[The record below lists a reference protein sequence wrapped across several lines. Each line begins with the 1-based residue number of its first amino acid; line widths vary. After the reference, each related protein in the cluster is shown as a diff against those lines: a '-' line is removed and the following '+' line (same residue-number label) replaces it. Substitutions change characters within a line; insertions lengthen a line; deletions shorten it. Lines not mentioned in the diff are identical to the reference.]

1 VGVAGNVQKIDLR
14 VNPKRFE
21 ICFARMAASR
31 VRIRDV
37 AKAAGTAPS
46 TVSNALNGT
55 GHVDPATRERITKVA
70 AELGYVPNRTARGL
84 RTGRAGVLGIML
96 SARPEAGEVANVSYN
111 LRLAGSASRA
121 AFRRRNALMLLPPL
135 TTVEDAARLTLDG
148 VILTDIE
155 DHDEAKQAFM
165 ALGIPIV
172 TIEADPSDPDDDFW
186 VGADTITNTRTGLDH
201 LTAVGANRIAF
212 IGPDATGTWYA
223 DSLRA
228 YRDWCTERDQAPVQ
242 SLIDQAETFPEI
254 EAAVRELLSGPE
266 PPDAIF
272 ALTEKIAVSVGQILG
287 AMGVAIPGQ
296 IRLLSGSD
304 GDRAA
309 QAAIP
314 ISAIDLH
321 AEEVGA
327 AAVALLYERIEGLD
341 TERPRIVRATLNAR
355 ASTTGRDAV

>member
-1 VGVAGNVQKIDLR
+1 
-14 VNPKRFE
+14 
-21 ICFARMAASR
+21 MTSSR

-37 AKAAGTAPS
+37 AEAAGTAQS

-55 GHVDPATRERITKVA
+55 GHVDPATRERIAKVA

-84 RTGRAGVLGIML
+84 RTGRAAVLGIML
-96 SARPEAGEVANVSYN
+96 SERPEAGEVANVSYN

-121 AFRRRNALMLLPPL
+121 AFRRRSALTLLPPL
-135 TTVEDAARLTLDG
+135 TTVEDAARLALDG

-155 DHDEAKQAFM
+155 DHDGAKRAFSE
-165 ALGIPIV
+165 LGIPIV
-172 TIEADPSDPDDDFW
+172 TIEADPGDPEDDFW
-186 VGADTITNTRTGLDH
+186 VGADTGTNTRTGLDH
-201 LTAVGANRIAF
+201 LTAVGASRIAF
-212 IGPDATGTWYA
+212 VGIDTTGTWH
-223 DSLRA
+223 SRSVRA
-228 YRDWCTERDQAPVQ
+228 YREWCAERNQAPVQ
-242 SLIDQAETFPEI
+242 RLVERTQTYPEI
-254 EAAVRELLSGPE
+254 AAAVRELLSEPD

-272 ALTEKIAVSVGQILG
+272 ALTEKIAVIVGQILG
-287 AMGVAIPGQ
+287 ERGVAVPGQ

-355 ASTTGRDAV
+355 ASTTGRAVA

>member
-1 VGVAGNVQKIDLR
+1 MT
-14 VNPKRFE
+14 PE
-21 ICFARMAASR
+21 R

-55 GHVDPATRERITKVA
+55 GHVDPVTRERIAKVA
-70 AELGYVPNRTARGL
+70 AELGYVPNRTAREL
-84 RTGRAGVLGIML
+84 RTGRAAVLGIML
-96 SARPEAGEVANVSYN
+96 SGRPEAGEVANVSYN

-121 AFRRRNALMLLPPL
+121 AFRRRNALTLLPPL
-135 TTVEDAARLTLDG
+135 TTVEDAARLALDG

-155 DHDEAKQAFM
+155 DHDRAKQAFS

-172 TIEADPSDPDDDFW
+172 TIEADPGDPDDDFW
-186 VGADTITNTRTGLDH
+186 VGADTAANTRTGLDH
-201 LTAVGANRIAF
+201 LTAAGASRIAF
-212 IGPDATGTWYA
+212 LGTNATGTWYTQSA
-223 DSLRA
+223 LA
-228 YRDWCTERDQAPVQ
+228 YRDWCAERDQVPVQ
-242 SLIDQAETFPEI
+242 RLIDRAQRFPEI
-254 EAAVRELLSGPE
+254 TAAVRELLSAPE

-287 AMGVAIPGQ
+287 ELGVAVPGQ

-355 ASTTGRDAV
+355 ASTTGRVAP

>member
-1 VGVAGNVQKIDLR
+1 MTPR
-14 VNPKRFE
+14 
-21 ICFARMAASR
+21 R
-31 VRIRDV
+31 VRIQDV
-37 AKAAGTAPS
+37 AKAAGTAQS

-55 GHVDPATRERITKVA
+55 GHVDPTTRERITKVA

-84 RTGRAGVLGIML
+84 RTGRAAVLGIML
-96 SARPEAGEVANVSYN
+96 SGRPEAGEVANVSYN

-135 TTVEDAARLTLDG
+135 TTVEDAARLALDG

-155 DHDEAKQAFM
+155 DHDEAKRAFS

-172 TIEADPSDPDDDFW
+172 TIEADPGDPDDDFW
-186 VGADTITNTRTGLDH
+186 VGADTATNTRTGLDH
-201 LTAVGANRIAF
+201 LTAVGARRIAF
-212 IGPDATGTWYA
+212 LGIDTTGTWYA
-223 DSLRA
+223 QSVRA
-228 YRDWCTERDQAPVQ
+228 YREWCGERDQPPMER
-242 SLIDQAETFPEI
+242 LIQRDQTFAEI
-254 EAAVRELLSGPE
+254 AVVVRELLSGPE
-266 PPDAIF
+266 APDAIF
-272 ALTEKIAVSVGQILG
+272 ALTEKIAVSAGQVLG
-287 AMGVAIPGQ
+287 ELGVTVPEQ
-296 IRLLSGSD
+296 MRLLSGSD
-304 GDRAA
+304 GERAA

-355 ASTTGRDAV
+355 ASTMGRVAA

>member
-1 VGVAGNVQKIDLR
+1 MSA
-14 VNPKRFE
+14 P
-21 ICFARMAASR
+21 R

-37 AKAAGTAPS
+37 AKAAGAAQS

-55 GHVDPATRERITKVA
+55 GQVDPATRERITRVA
-70 AELGYVPNRTARGL
+70 AELGYVPNRTAREL
-84 RTGRAGVLGIML
+84 RTGRAAVLGIML
-96 SARPEAGEVANVSYN
+96 SARPEAGEMVNVSYN

-135 TTVEDAARLTLDG
+135 TTVEDASRLALDG

-155 DHDEAKQAFM
+155 DHDGAKQAFS

-172 TIEADPSDPDDDFW
+172 TIEADPGDPEDDFW
-186 VGADTITNTRTGLDH
+186 VGADTPTNTRTGLDH
-201 LTAVGANRIAF
+201 LTAVGASRIAF
-212 IGPDATGTWYA
+212 LGVDATGTWYA
-223 DSLRA
+223 ESARA
-228 YRDWCTERDQAPVQ
+228 YQDWCVERGQAPLQ
-242 SLIDQAETFPEI
+242 RLIERGQTFPEI
-254 EAAVRELLSGPE
+254 AVAVRELLSEPE

-272 ALTEKIAVSVGQILG
+272 ALTEKVAVSVERILG
-287 AMGVAIPGQ
+287 ELGAAIPEQ

-327 AAVALLYERIEGLD
+327 AAVSLLYERIEGLD

-355 ASTTGRDAV
+355 ASTTGRGLV

>member
-1 VGVAGNVQKIDLR
+1 
-14 VNPKRFE
+14 
-21 ICFARMAASR
+21 MAPSR

-37 AKAAGTAPS
+37 AKAAGTAQS

-55 GHVDPATRERITKVA
+55 GHVDPATRERITRVA
-70 AELGYVPNRTARGL
+70 AELGYVPNRSARGL
-84 RTGRAGVLGIML
+84 RTGRADVLGIML
-96 SARPEAGEVANVSYN
+96 SGRPEAGEVANVAYN

-135 TTVEDAARLTLDG
+135 TTVEDAARLALDG

-155 DHDEAKQAFM
+155 DHDGAKRAFSE
-165 ALGIPIV
+165 LGIPIV
-172 TIEADPSDPDDDFW
+172 TIEADPGDPADDFW
-186 VGADTITNTRTGLDH
+186 VGADTATNTRTGLDH
-201 LTAVGANRIAF
+201 LTAAGAGRIAF
-212 IGPDATGTWYA
+212 LGIDTTGTWYA
-223 DSLRA
+223 QSVRA
-228 YRDWCTERDQAPVQ
+228 YRDWCADRDQAPVER
-242 SLIDQAETFPEI
+242 LIERGQTLPEI
-254 EAAVRELLSGPE
+254 ATAVRELLSEPE

-272 ALTEKIAVSVGQILG
+272 ALTERVAVSVEQILG
-287 AMGVAIPGQ
+287 ELGIAVPGQ

-355 ASTTGRDAV
+355 ASTTGRASA

>member
-1 VGVAGNVQKIDLR
+1 MTS
-14 VNPKRFE
+14 P
-21 ICFARMAASR
+21 R

-37 AKAAGTAPS
+37 AKAAGTAQS

-55 GHVDPATRERITKVA
+55 GNVDPATRERITKVA

-84 RTGRAGVLGIML
+84 RTGRAGALGIML
-96 SARPEAGEVANVSYN
+96 SGRPEAGEVANVAYN

-121 AFRRRNALMLLPPL
+121 AFRRRNALTLLPPL
-135 TTVEDAARLTLDG
+135 LTVEDAARLPLDG

-155 DHDEAKQAFM
+155 DHDEAKQAFA

-172 TIEADPSDPDDDFW
+172 TIEADPGDPDDDFW
-186 VGADTITNTRTGLDH
+186 VGADTATNTRTGLDH
-201 LTAVGANRIAF
+201 LTAVGASRIAF
-212 IGPDATGTWYA
+212 VGMDTTGTWYA
-223 DSLRA
+223 QSVRA
-228 YRDWCTERDQAPVQ
+228 YRDWCAERDQAPVQ
-242 SLIDQAETFPEI
+242 RLIERAQTFPEI
-254 EAAVRELLSGPE
+254 AAAVRELLSAPE

-287 AMGVAIPGQ
+287 ELGAAVPGQ

-321 AEEVGA
+321 PEEVGA

-355 ASTTGRDAV
+355 ASTTGRAAA

>member
-1 VGVAGNVQKIDLR
+1 M
-14 VNPKRFE
+14 
-21 ICFARMAASR
+21 ARSR

-37 AKAAGTAPS
+37 AKAAGAAQS

-55 GHVDPATRERITKVA
+55 GHVDPATRERIVAVA
-70 AELGYVPNRTARGL
+70 AELGYAPNRTARGL

-96 SARPEAGEVANVSYN
+96 SGRPEAGEVANVSYN

-121 AFRRRNALMLLPPL
+121 AFRRRNALTLLPPL
-135 TTVEDAARLTLDG
+135 TTVEDAARLALDG

-155 DHDEAKQAFM
+155 DHDAAKQAFA

-172 TIEADPSDPDDDFW
+172 TIEADPGDPSDDFW
-186 VGADTITNTRTGLDH
+186 VGADTATNTRTGLDH
-201 LTAVGANRIAF
+201 LTAVGASRIAF
-212 IGPDATGTWYA
+212 LGIDTTGTWYA
-223 DSLRA
+223 QSARA
-228 YRDWCTERDQAPVQ
+228 YQDWCAERDQAPVQ
-242 SLIDQAETFPEI
+242 SLIEPAQTFPEI
-254 EAAVRELLSGPE
+254 ATVVRDLLAGPE

-272 ALTEKIAVSVGQILG
+272 ALTEKIAVSVELVLVE
-287 AMGVAIPGQ
+287 MGLSVPRQ

-327 AAVALLYERIEGLD
+327 AAVSLLYERIEGLD

-355 ASTTGRDAV
+355 ASTTGRGAA